1 MGAQAQFLL
10 QASTYFTSSFSS
22 SSSSSI
28 SHSNVITNKSNIKYS
43 INISTCCSSR
53 SRSNWDTTAS
63 GNGRFRFNFEDD
75 LYTEDGYDDDFSA
88 KPRNWW
94 SDYNYDYDYE
104 DDSEFDEEEDES
116 WILKIFK
123 AFGWMLPAIAIPWL
137 LGTAPNA
144 LFMALIPLGQSVL
157 SLAFDKLW
165 GRTGS
170 IPKSRPRT
178 RRKEK
183 PFAKAASSSKTSQ
196 SKQENKAANGRRSY
210 QSWVVADGVSYEKR
224 DKSGS
229 RFGGWDDLDKKG
241 ENHGYRAARKPPS
254 QIKSERPK
262 QQKKVIKE
270 IEQLVQIGD

>member
-22 SSSSSI
+22 SSSI

-43 INISTCCSSR
+43 INILTCCSSR

-104 DDSEFDEEEDES
+104 DDWEFDEEEDES
-116 WILKIFK
+116 WILK
-123 AFGWMLPAIAIPWL
+123 
-137 LGTAPNA
+137 
-144 LFMALIPLGQSVL
+144 SVL

-165 GRTGS
+165 GRTGN

-224 DKSGS
+224 DKSGPK
-229 RFGGWDDLDKKG
+229 FGGWDDLDKKG

-262 QQKKVIKE
+262 QQKKDTKVGTNWRLERWMNASRSSYISGCAGKYLNFRNLE
-270 IEQLVQIGD
+270 FLSITQGNKFKS

>member
-1 MGAQAQFLL
+1 
-10 QASTYFTSSFSS
+10 
-22 SSSSSI
+22 
-28 SHSNVITNKSNIKYS
+28 
-43 INISTCCSSR
+43 
-53 SRSNWDTTAS
+53 
-63 GNGRFRFNFEDD
+63 
-75 LYTEDGYDDDFSA
+75 
-88 KPRNWW
+88 
-94 SDYNYDYDYE
+94 
-104 DDSEFDEEEDES
+104 
-116 WILKIFK
+116 
-123 AFGWMLPAIAIPWL
+123 MLPAIAIPWL

-165 GRTGS
+165 GRTGG

-254 QIKSERPK
+254 QIKSEWPK
-262 QQKKVIKE
+262 QQKKGKLSKAGRIRERPLLWRLLIAVFPFVGSWTK
-270 IEQLVQIGD
+270 LLF

>member
-10 QASTYFTSSFSS
+10 QASTYFTSS
-22 SSSSSI
+22 SSSSI
-28 SHSNVITNKSNIKYS
+28 SHSNVITDKMNIKYS
-43 INISTCCSSR
+43 INILTCCSSR
-53 SRSNWDTTAS
+53 SRSNWDPTAS
-63 GNGRFRFNFEDD
+63 GNGRFRFNLEDD
-75 LYTEDGYDDDFSA
+75 LYTDDGYDDDFSA

-94 SDYNYDYDYE
+94 SDYNYE
-104 DDSEFDEEEDES
+104 DDREFDEEEDES

-123 AFGWMLPAIAIPWL
+123 AFGWMLPAIAIPLL

-165 GRTGS
+165 GRTGG

-224 DKSGS
+224 DNSGS

-254 QIKSERPK
+254 QIKSEWPK